1 MYNSVSEIKMV
12 KKILI
17 IILPV
22 LFVFLGTFTVAQATP
37 IFYEEFNQDIF
48 LDAGDEVIYKF
59 NLTGIN
65 SSCTLCPSTDET
77 EYNPDLWTPT
87 DALLSFDLFSFDKA
101 NEKIKIEVK
110 LKGDGWVKLFRETLS
125 FDEDDGIVSFGFN
138 LSDYDLFD
146 EIRDGKLV
154 ASVSAPDL
162 LIFNNDFN
170 VGKASLQVSAT
181 PIPEPPTLTLYFV
194 GIGIIGILI
203 TVKKLSVRIV
213 EKS

>member
-1 MYNSVSEIKMV
+1 MV
-12 KKILI
+12 AKLKKI
-17 IILPV
+17 ILFILLS
-22 LFVFLGTFTVAQATP
+22 LFVSFGTYTNAHATP

-48 LDAGDEVIYKF
+48 LNSGDEVIYKF

-87 DALLSFDLFSFDKA
+87 DALLSFDLFSFDKS

-110 LKGDGWVKLFRETLS
+110 LKGDGWVKLFREILS
-125 FDEDDGIVSFGFN
+125 FDEEDGIVSFDFN

-154 ASVSAPDL
+154 ASISAPDV
-162 LIFNNDFN
+162 ISFTNDFN
-170 VGKASLQVSAT
+170 VGNASLQVSAN
-181 PIPEPPTLTLYFV
+181 PIPEPATLILYITGV
-194 GIGIIGILI
+194 LGIAILR
-203 TVKKLSVRIV
+203 VVLP
-213 EKS
+213 

>member
-1 MYNSVSEIKMV
+1 MV
-12 KKILI
+12 AKLKKI
-17 IILPV
+17 ILFILLS
-22 LFVFLGTFTVAQATP
+22 LFVSFGTYTNAHATP

-48 LDAGDEVIYKF
+48 LNSGDEVIYKF

-87 DALLSFDLFSFDKA
+87 DALLSFDLFSFDKS

-110 LKGDGWVKLFRETLS
+110 LKGDGLVKLFREILS
-125 FDEDDGIVSFGFN
+125 FDEEDGIVSFDFN

-154 ASVSAPDL
+154 ASISAPDV
-162 LIFNNDFN
+162 ISFTNDFN
-170 VGKASLQVSAT
+170 VGNASLQVSAT
-181 PIPEPPTLTLYFV
+181 PIPEPATLILYITGV
-194 GIGIIGILI
+194 LGIAILR
-203 TVKKLSVRIV
+203 VVLP
-213 EKS
+213 